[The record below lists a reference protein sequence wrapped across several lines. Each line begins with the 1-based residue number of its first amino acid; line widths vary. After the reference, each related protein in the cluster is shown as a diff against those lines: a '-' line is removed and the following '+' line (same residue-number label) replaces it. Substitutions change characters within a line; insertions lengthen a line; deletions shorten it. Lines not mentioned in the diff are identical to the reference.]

1 MINSNKLKT
10 ESVSE
15 VFSEVKHQQ
24 FFSGDVKKNTG
35 ELQMQ
40 NSSFITGQIFDTTL
54 LSSFLSEN
62 GSNYFIKISGMNK
75 GDKKEIILNLVY
87 FIFVHYY
94 WSNVSVDSKIY
105 SF

>member
-1 MINSNKLKT
+1 MISSNELEA

-15 VFSEVKHQQ
+15 VLSEVKHQQ

-40 NSSFITGQIFDTTL
+40 NSSFISGQIFYTL

-62 GSNYFIKISGMNK
+62 NSNYFIKISGMNK

>member
-1 MINSNKLKT
+1 MISRNELRA

-40 NSSFITGQIFDTTL
+40 NSSFITGQIFYTTS

-62 GSNYFIKISGMNK
+62 SSNYFIKIGGMNK